1 MTLTTQWRFDPLGRE
16 WIMGESA
23 GSPEDI
29 RVFALTPAQVL
40 RKGELFRSQVEML
53 YVDAMMLDGAI
64 NPSAMTEELF
74 TFTPEDHAQAVKEQ
88 EERQQ
93 EADDDE
99 AENEESEQTAPVV
112 HKNLFLCVYF
122 QADAHPQKHLVG
134 FARVARDPKEQKI
147 VSSSMLVM
155 AFLGDET
162 QDAVLRALF
171 EATHET
177 GAGMAHTLLA
187 EQRAAA
193 ETEQESAPALPTSV
207 SFVCSTIGLVD
218 SVSTLLTVSGFS
230 GETSKNDDDEA
241 DGSRTV
247 AKEITFQHA

>member
-1 MTLTTQWRFDPLGRE
+1 MALTTQWRFDPLGNE
-16 WIMGESA
+16 WVMGESA

-53 YVDAMMLDGAI
+53 YVDAMMADSTI
-64 NPSAMTEELF
+64 NPSVMTEALF
-74 TFTPEDHAQAVKEQ
+74 TFTPEDHAQAVREREEEEQ
-88 EERQQ
+88 QQQDGEAEE
-93 EADDDE
+93 EGDE
-99 AENEESEQTAPVV
+99 AKPQVT
-112 HKNLFLCVYF
+112 HKNLFLCVFF

-134 FARVARDPKEQKI
+134 FARVARDGDASKV

-177 GAGMAHTLLA
+177 GEGMAQALLA
-187 EQRAAA
+187 EQRAKI
-193 ETEQESAPALPTSV
+193 EQEEESTLALPTSV
-207 SFVCSTIGLVD
+207 SFVCSTVGLVD
-218 SVSTLLTVSGFS
+218 SVHTLLANSGFS
-230 GETSKNDDDEA
+230 SEETSESDKDD
-241 DGSRTV
+241 GVCTV
-247 AKEITFQHA
+247 AKAISFRPL